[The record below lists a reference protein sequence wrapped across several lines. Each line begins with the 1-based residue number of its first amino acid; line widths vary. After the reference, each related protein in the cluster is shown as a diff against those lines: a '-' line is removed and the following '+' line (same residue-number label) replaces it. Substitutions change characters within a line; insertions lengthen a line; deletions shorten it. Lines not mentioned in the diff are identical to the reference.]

1 MRHLTRTACLAFAA
15 ALIAAV
21 PGLTEFGPTSA
32 SAQEAKRPATAPAIS
47 KRPIAFR
54 PPLRG
59 APSRRVGGATRRQ
72 SAAVGMRVAAP
83 ETLAYAATSS
93 PTFYWQMDRPAPRVV
108 VTVIADDAIDPLIEV
123 DLGPMPSG
131 VHAYDMGAGREQL
144 AAGVDY
150 EWSVAV
156 VVNPRARSED
166 IVSSA
171 RIRYVPPGPDPTDVQ
186 ALAAA
191 GYWYDLT
198 ELLLGD
204 APQTA
209 PQPNR
214 EAFVELARNVGL
226 AWRAP

>member
-1 MRHLTRTACLAFAA
+1 MRHLTRTACLTFAA
-15 ALIAAV
+15 ALIATV
-21 PGLTEFGPTSA
+21 PGLAEFGPTSA
-32 SAQEAKRPATAPAIS
+32 SAQETKRPAAAASVS

-72 SAAVGMRVAAP
+72 SASVGIRVAAP

-93 PTFYWQMDRPAPRVV
+93 PTFYWQLDRPAPRVV

-123 DLGPMPSG
+123 DLGPSSSG
-131 VHAYDMGAGREQL
+131 TYAYDMGAGRERL
-144 AAGVDY
+144 TPGVDY
-150 EWSVAV
+150 EWSIAV
-156 VVNPRARSED
+156 VVNSSARSED

-171 RIRYVPPGPDPTDVQ
+171 RIRHVPPGPDPTDIQ
-186 ALAAA
+186 ALATA
-191 GYWYDLT
+191 GYWYDVI
-198 ELLLGD
+198 EALLGD
-204 APQTA
+204 APDTA

-214 EAFVELARNVGL
+214 EAFVELARDVGL